1 MNNEKKVSVERER
14 PFSAHHMLLG
24 AAQDALSEEN
34 IDKRYSPLVAI
45 TMSAL
50 AIESLCN
57 TIGERTVSDW
67 KDFESSSPTAKL
79 RIICDELGIDYDANK
94 EPWSTVVWLSKL
106 RNKLAH
112 PKPDQLNESYEWSQE
127 EYTSNY
133 NSWPESKLE
142 KTLTKG
148 NAKRAHEKITELK
161 YLLCKYIPITKSS
174 NSLRPQK
181 AWPPLGRRKKRAAP

>member
-1 MNNEKKVSVERER
+1 MSSEKKVSVERDR

-24 AAQDALSEEN
+24 AARDALTEAN
-34 IDKRYSPLVAI
+34 IDMRFSPLVAI

-57 TIGERTVSDW
+57 TIGERVVSDW

-79 RIICDELGIDYDANK
+79 RIICDELGIDYDSNK

-127 EYTSNY
+127 EYSSNY
-133 NSWPESKLE
+133 NLWPESKLE

-148 NAKRAHEKITELK
+148 NAKRAHERITELK
-161 YLLCKYIPITKSS
+161 FLLCKYVPPEKAFGLAADMCSGSS
-174 NSLRPQK
+174 S
-181 AWPPLGRRKKRAAP
+181 A